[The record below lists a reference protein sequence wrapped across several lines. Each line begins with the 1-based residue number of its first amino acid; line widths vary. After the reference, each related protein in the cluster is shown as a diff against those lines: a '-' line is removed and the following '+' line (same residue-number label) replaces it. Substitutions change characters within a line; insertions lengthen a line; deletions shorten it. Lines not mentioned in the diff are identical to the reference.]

1 MAQNAGFGTTG
12 WAKVRD
18 GDSAM
23 WRRNPMRPSRRQPP
37 GSGVGG
43 RCATYFIASTLSRMS
58 RASASLSR
66 GTRTLHQKR
75 KLPLSSF

>member
-1 MAQNAGFGTTG
+1 MAQNAGFETTG

-23 WRRNPMRPSRRQPP
+23 WRRNPMRPSCRQPP
-37 GSGVGG
+37 GSG
-43 RCATYFIASTLSRMS
+43 RCATYFIASTLSRVS